1 MTFSYAFQISKLKAR
16 TSLFNETWQKRPSTF
31 ELWTF
36 ENVTPSGIDC
46 TSNQQSYVR
55 GPLRE
60 CRSIRSGASGLPY
73 YCAPVWVSAVIDS
86 LPVCVCVVLFCFI
99 KPIMGNHYVRS
110 RGFHCEWAK
119 GEHPR
124 SEIADVPTSPCPPLE
139 PGVSGSSPST
149 LTTSLTTPIPSSS
162 SLNRPTTT
170 MLTTRGLCPG
180 GSGGWASPKFVRLL
194 WWRYWVMVGF
204 LEIQGPNCQ
213 WNPPLSTTKSNTC
226 LFKNKKKPEGE
237 GTPVPERSRTH

>member
-1 MTFSYAFQISKLKAR
+1 
-16 TSLFNETWQKRPSTF
+16 
-31 ELWTF
+31 
-36 ENVTPSGIDC
+36 
-46 TSNQQSYVR
+46 
-55 GPLRE
+55 
-60 CRSIRSGASGLPY
+60 
-73 YCAPVWVSAVIDS
+73 
-86 LPVCVCVVLFCFI
+86 
-99 KPIMGNHYVRS
+99 MGNHYVRS

-226 LFKNKKKPEGE
+226 LFKNKKKTRRRRHTCTREVEDPLTGHSHFHYRNNTEPADK
-237 GTPVPERSRTH
+237 PVDPASEQNHMGPPGQFLTSLDSSGSVGLWSGILRV